1 MPRKDVTGRRA
12 VGVGG
17 GVSCSGRRRQ
27 AGSPAHRCGDV
38 SAARALCCK
47 LAAAGPEAG
56 AAADKAPGAGAAGDA
71 VRRPRRRRVWMLV
84 AACWLAISLLGL
96 VALLQLMAPS
106 GDRDDDVDTETHP
119 HDGRRADIDG
129 PPVADVVAVRS
140 YRTQSCG
147 IQPTCQVTCQNMK
160 GEHLS
165 SSISELL
172 ENHKDCTS
180 SMILGVS
187 NVEFANSTLAAGW
200 LNVRATLS
208 SLTLSNCPIEVFHDD
223 AFNTSQFANLETLI
237 LSGLPLKKLQIAAL
251 RPLRNVGTLSLDDC
265 HALQEVDPKV
275 TDVLP
280 KLWSLQVLRTIYSSN
295 RQILPAFAGT
305 TAIVDLKLN
314 ELGTLRPEDVGV
326 TAVSAATLNL
336 EMSGIEDVLVGT
348 FPTSTNRQLLTLNN
362 NKLTTLRNMSISFEN
377 HHAYFKIYLAGNP
390 WNCDCSLLWLLPH
403 VSTIADRPICS
414 SPQHFTGWSLTSA
427 LDQLKESCAISSTLL
442 PPSTAPETTESSITV
457 TSEPIGT
464 SASATAET
472 GPTANDEST
481 PLSTSDHSSTTTPD
495 NTSELPT
502 TSSQSSTPFS
512 TSEAPTTTH
521 AATDSTF
528 TTAKIPTSPLPDE
541 RPDDLKLCYHVE
553 FSEHY
558 VMEDWRKDSVLIHDI
573 DECTL
578 KILVPYSVAGGFM
591 VWKEADTADCYETSP
606 LNSPTVVLEN
616 LKPEVDYNICVLRP
630 EETRTSI
637 HNCHPHRTMAEYT
650 KRTWLSNGDVP
661 FAAGITAIGSIVVTI
676 LSAGIAVFL
685 VRRHPTWIFHDV
697 WEMDK
702 TTVIQRRPNV
712 PDRRLSFPS
721 WWPPPPPP
729 NPRRPS
735 SSQSTG
741 SGSYINV
748 EPPASPVQLVARF
761 LRRSSGS
768 VRRMFQRQDG
778 ASRQSSSPPSARSS
792 HSGSRPS
799 TSSSNCSVCTHSTNT
814 TISED
819 IYAGRQ

>member
-1 MPRKDVTGRRA
+1 
-12 VGVGG
+12 
-17 GVSCSGRRRQ
+17 
-27 AGSPAHRCGDV
+27 
-38 SAARALCCK
+38 
-47 LAAAGPEAG
+47 
-56 AAADKAPGAGAAGDA
+56 
-71 VRRPRRRRVWMLV
+71 MLV

-106 GDRDDDVDTETHP
+106 GDRDDDVDSETHP
-119 HDGRRADIDG
+119 HGGRRADIDA

-140 YRTQSCG
+140 FRTQSCG

-160 GEHLS
+160 AELLS

-200 LNVRATLS
+200 LDVRATLS
-208 SLTLSNCPIEVFHDD
+208 SLTLSNCSIEAFHDD

-237 LSGLPLKKLQIAAL
+237 LSGLPLKKLQTAAL
-251 RPLRNVGTLSLDDC
+251 RPLRNVGTLSLDNC
-265 HALQEVDPKV
+265 HALQEVDPNV

-348 FPTSTNRQLLTLNN
+348 FPTSKNRQLLTLNN

-377 HHAYFKIYLAGNP
+377 HHDYFKIYLGGNP

-403 VSTIADRPICS
+403 VSTIADRPNCS
-414 SPQHFTGWSLTSA
+414 TPQHFTGWNLTSA
-427 LDQLKESCAISSTLL
+427 LVQLKESCAISSTLL
-442 PPSTAPETTESSITV
+442 PPSTAPETTESSITG
-457 TSEPIGT
+457 TSEPTGT

-472 GPTANDEST
+472 EPTANDGTPPST
-481 PLSTSDHSSTTTPD
+481 IDHSSTTASD
-495 NTSELPT
+495 NASELSTP
-502 TSSQSSTPFS
+502 SSQSSTPFS

-528 TTAKIPTSPLPDE
+528 TTVKVPTPPLPDE

-553 FSEHY
+553 FSEHD

-578 KILVPYSVAGGFM
+578 KILVPYSVAGGFV

-616 LKPEVDYNICVLRP
+616 LKPEVDYNICVLPP

-637 HNCHPHRTMAEYT
+637 HNCYPHRTMAEYT

-661 FAAGITAIGSIVVTI
+661 FVSGMTAIGSIVVTI

-702 TTVIQRRPNV
+702 TTVIQRRPKV

-778 ASRQSSSPPSARSS
+778 ANRQSSLPPSTRSS
-792 HSGSRPS
+792 HTGSRPS
-799 TSSSNCSVCTHSTNT
+799 TSSSNCSVCTDSTNT
-814 TISED
+814 TFSED
-819 IYAGRQ
+819 INAGRQ